1 MVEAWLTAGEAA
13 DRLRVKPATL
23 YAYVSRGLVRRRTG
37 TDGRRSEYHPGDV
50 AALAVRGR
58 RARQARR
65 SDVVVATA
73 TTAITARGPAY
84 RGRLAI
90 EMAGRIGFEAAA
102 AWLWD
107 TATELPW
114 TAPRDQVDAAAAAT
128 RHLPDTVGPA
138 RRLPLIVAAAA
149 LADPLRH
156 DLDPSAV
163 IRAGRS
169 IIAVAAD
176 VLCETIGTGPP
187 PGAGPHPGTGLPTDA
202 GCRSANHGGDGG
214 TSIATRLATAIG
226 ARPTADV
233 VGVLDAAL
241 VLLADHELAA
251 STLAA
256 RTAAS
261 ARCDPYAVVL
271 AGLSVVSGSRHGAA
285 SRPLEQVL
293 RDVADGADPATA
305 LADRA
310 PGRDRIPGFGHPLY
324 PDGDPRGTRLLELLA
339 GGPLR
344 ERSAPMDAVVYAAA
358 RRGLPAPTVDA
369 ALAAVGH
376 AAGGVVG
383 SGELLFAVAR
393 IAGWV
398 AHALEQYRDP
408 DLLRPRAVY
417 TGPSLPGMPKS

>member
-1 MVEAWLTAGEAA
+1 MGEAWLTAGEAA

-23 YAYVSRGLVRRRTG
+23 YAYVSRGLVQRRTG

-58 RARQARR
+58 RARPARP

-73 TTAITARGPAY
+73 TTAITPQGPAY
-84 RGRLAI
+84 RGRLAV

-114 TAPRDQVDAAAAAT
+114 TAPREQVDAAAAAT
-128 RHLPDTVGPA
+128 RHLPETVGPA
-138 RRLPLIVAAAA
+138 QRLPLIVAAAA

-176 VLCETIGTGPP
+176 VLSETIGTGRPT
-187 PGAGPHPGTGLPTDA
+187 GTG
-202 GCRSANHGGDGG
+202 CRPADHAGGDGG
-214 TSIATRLATAIG
+214 TSVAARLATTIG
-226 ARPTADV
+226 AQPTAAV
-233 VGVLDAAL
+233 VAVVDAAL
-241 VLLADHELAA
+241 VLLADHELAV

-293 RDVADGADPATA
+293 RDVAGGADPATA
-305 LADRA
+305 LANCA

-324 PDGDPRGTRLLELLA
+324 PDGDPRTTRLLELLD

-344 ERSAPMDAVVYAAA
+344 QRSAPMAAVLNAAA
-358 RRGLPAPTVDA
+358 RRGLPPPTVDA

-393 IAGWV
+393 IVGWV

-417 TGPSLPGMPKS
+417 TGPSQPATPAS